1 MHDVVMNGNVA
12 LLSKPSMPQ
21 ASDIQDIQNT
31 FTMFYQNSGPF
42 LIQFLAA
49 RLGELTF
56 IASSTRFNV
65 SKRAFA
71 LLLSSFSCLL

>member
-1 MHDVVMNGNVA
+1 MHDVIMNGNVG
-12 LLSKPSMPQ
+12 LLSKPSVPQ

-31 FTMFYQNSGPF
+31 FTIFYQNSGPF
-42 LIQFLAA
+42 SIQLLAA

-56 IASSTRFNV
+56 IASSKRINV

-71 LLLSSFSCLL
+71 MLLSSFSCLL